1 MTQCEPKRSSMIGR
15 TAAIVIVVLL
25 VCTTPLRVAWTA
37 EDAPSCLSATG
48 EAALAPC
55 RRELLR
61 DPGNLEIRFAL
72 SDAYMDLRRYA
83 DAVAVLQ
90 QGLENFPGD
99 DAIKKKLILAES
111 YLDEQQYI
119 EKQQKRA
126 AAASKSKKQDT
137 PIRLSIIRC
146 EKLKGDAA
154 MAACNDGLAVNPD
167 HPELLTGRG
176 NVWLEMDRFG
186 NAIRD
191 YEAALAADPKN
202 REATKNLRLAQ
213 TKREVKVAQ
222 CLQVDGRDGLKACD
236 AALMKGAADEFSV
249 QKRRAGLLQAMGQEK
264 EAVAAY
270 RVAAGLNPADGQVK
284 QSLAALSPRSETPTP
299 RQTPT
304 PSPIVSQ
311 ATGASTVKPLPPPEK
326 KSPTRPVAPASVPQ
340 KAMVA
345 KPEPPV
351 QSPPAKTF
359 DSPAVKK
366 PVPAPTK
373 ASPPIEMA
381 AIQPRQ
387 YSNAPEV
394 PGITH

>member
-1 MTQCEPKRSSMIGR
+1 MTQCEPKRSCMTGR
-15 TAAIVIVVLL
+15 TAAIVMVTLL
-25 VCTTPLRVAWTA
+25 IFANPITVAWTA

-72 SDAYMDLRRYA
+72 SDALMGLRRYA

-99 DAIKKKLILAES
+99 DTIKKKLILAES

-119 EKQQKRA
+119 EKQKKSA
-126 AAASKSKKQDT
+126 AAASRSKKQDT
-137 PIRLSIIRC
+137 QIRLSIIRC
-146 EKLKGDAA
+146 EKLRGDAA
-154 MAACNDGLAVNPD
+154 MAACNDGLAVIPG

-191 YEAALAADPKN
+191 YEAALAAGPKN
-202 REATKNLRLAQ
+202 RMATKNLRLAQ

-222 CLQVDGRDGLKACD
+222 CLQAGGPDGLKACD
-236 AALMKGAADEFSV
+236 AALMKGASDEFAV
-249 QKRRAGLLQAMGQEK
+249 QKQRAGLLQAMGREK
-264 EAVAAY
+264 EAIEAY
-270 RVAAGLNPADGQVK
+270 R
-284 QSLAALSPRSETPTP
+284 
-299 RQTPT
+299 
-304 PSPIVSQ
+304 
-311 ATGASTVKPLPPPEK
+311 
-326 KSPTRPVAPASVPQ
+326 
-340 KAMVA
+340 VA

-351 QSPPAKTF
+351 PSPPAKTF

-366 PVPAPTK
+366 PVPAPPK

-381 AIQPRQ
+381 AMQPRQ

>member
-1 MTQCEPKRSSMIGR
+1 MTQCETKRSCMTGR
-15 TAAIVIVVLL
+15 TAAIVMLTLL
-25 VCTTPLRVAWTA
+25 IFANPTTVAWTA

-72 SDAYMDLRRYA
+72 SDAFMGLRRYA

-90 QGLENFPGD
+90 EGLENFPGD

-119 EKQQKRA
+119 EKQQKSA
-126 AAASKSKKQDT
+126 AAASRSKKQDT
-137 PIRLSIIRC
+137 QIRLSIIRC

-154 MAACNDGLAVNPD
+154 MTACNDGLAVNPD
-167 HPELLTGRG
+167 HPKLLTGRG

-191 YEAALAADPKN
+191 YETALAADPKN

-213 TKREVKVAQ
+213 TKREIKVAQ
-222 CLQVDGRDGLKACD
+222 CLQAGGPDGLKACD
-236 AALMKGAADEFSV
+236 AALMKGASDEFAV
-249 QKRRAGLLQAMGQEK
+249 QKRRAGLLQAMGREK
-264 EAVAAY
+264 EAIEAY
-270 RVAAGLNPADGQVK
+270 RVAAGLNPADGQIK
-284 QSLAALSPRSETPTP
+284 QSLAALSPRSETTT
-299 RQTPT
+299 RQAPA

-326 KSPTRPVAPASVPQ
+326 KSPTRPVAPASVP
-340 KAMVA
+340 KKTMVA

-381 AIQPRQ
+381 ALQPRQ